1 MSNLIPLSEPLQR
14 FPAVKT
20 RDPEEMRHALIST
33 FGARHFGTSDG
44 HAFAAR
50 ASYAKFESIGILFC
64 AYGASKTVVDFQEGD
79 FARIQFGLKGKS
91 TTTING
97 RRILIDAEQACI
109 TSPGRAATTTF
120 EPDFE
125 QIVVRIETAALRRA
139 LTSILGAQS
148 KVIPEFDSELNLNHP
163 LAANFRRLVLAFAQ
177 QLDECAA
184 ELPPILLKQIEQSI
198 TLNFLYAT
206 RHSLNELLE
215 QRESNASVHHIKKV
229 EEYIEA
235 HWDRPMNVETLA
247 TVSNISVRALF
258 RAFQETRGYSPKAF
272 AKSVRL
278 KKAKEMLCDPSP
290 DATVTSVAFRCGFSN
305 LGHFANDYRK
315 MFGELP
321 SSTIEKARRA
331 L

>member
-1 MSNLIPLSEPLQR
+1 MSNLIALSEPLQR
-14 FPAVKT
+14 FPVVQT
-20 RDPEEMRHALIST
+20 REPEEMRHALIST
-33 FGARHFGTSDG
+33 YGARHFETADS

-50 ASYAKFESIGILFC
+50 ANYAKFESIGIGFC
-64 AYGASKTVVDFQEGD
+64 AYGLGRTVVDFPEGD
-79 FARIQFGLKGKS
+79 FARIQFGLRGQS
-91 TTTING
+91 ATTIDG
-97 RRILIDAEQACI
+97 RRVLIDSEQACI
-109 TSPGRAATTTF
+109 TSPGRAAKITF

-125 QIVVRIETAALRRA
+125 QIVVRIETSALRRA

-148 KVIPEFDSELNLNHP
+148 KVVPDFDSELNLNHP

-184 ELPPILLKQIEQSI
+184 ELPLILLKQIEQSI

-215 QRESNASVHHIKKV
+215 RREGNAALRHIQKV

-235 HWDRPMNVETLA
+235 HWDQPMSVETLA

-278 KKAKEMLCDPSP
+278 KKAREMLVDPAP
-290 DATVTSVAFRCGFSN
+290 DAAVTAVAFRCGFSN
-305 LGHFANDYRK
+305 LGHFANDYRR

-321 SSTIEKARRA
+321 SFTIEKARKA